1 MIGISPESGFDCVA
15 GLALAGGMKT
25 VGYYLN
31 FVPET
36 VTGELVGN
44 FEKLQIELLAQLQE
58 GYWRESVK

>member
-1 MIGISPESGFDCVA
+1 MIGISPESGFDYVA

-44 FEKLQIELLAQLQE
+44 FEKPQ
-58 GYWRESVK
+58 K